1 MTSRLKVELT
11 ALAELASG
19 LKGSA
24 DTLDDLL
31 TRLDTGMKRFENA
44 WEGEAHDRFRAVFAQ
59 WRETSADLHRMLGE
73 MHHVTHTAHGN
84 YHAAE
89 TANLRI
95 WGGK

>member
-1 MTSRLKVELT
+1 MTSRLNAELA

-19 LKGSA
+19 LKGTV

-31 TRLDTGMKRFENA
+31 TKLDSGMKRFESA
-44 WEGEAHDRFRAVFAQ
+44 WEGEAHDRFRAVFTQ
-59 WRETSADLHRMLGE
+59 WRDTSTDLHRMLRG

-89 TANLRI
+89 TANRLI
-95 WGGK
+95 WGGE